1 MLKLIWEKVM
11 KVENVKVE
19 KLDNLGRGIARI
31 DNKIVFIEN
40 ALPEEVVDIEII
52 KDKKNYSLARRIR
65 LDKKSKYRREICP
78 YSDFCGGCDLISLEY
93 DKQLEYKQNKIEELV
108 RRNLGEDIKINN
120 IIYDKDFAY
129 RNKILLHIMQEKLGF
144 FEQMT
149 NNIVDIDKCL
159 LVNDRINSLI
169 SLIRKFIKNNRELKS
184 VVIRSSSNG
193 DTMLI
198 FSGNV
203 SKELLLE
210 SFSMVDVIV
219 LNNKLVKG
227 QFIKERLG
235 DKEFLIYPNS
245 FFQVNMFNTL
255 NLYNEVKRMT
265 YNKKY
270 GNILDLYCGTGT
282 IGIFLSQIATS
293 VVGIEVVED
302 AVIAAKSNADINNV
316 ENIKFICGRVE
327 DYIDGFN
334 NIDLIIVDP
343 PRSGLDK
350 KTIDNVKRINPKE
363 IIYVSCD
370 PMTLV
375 RDLKELKDNYLIK
388 EITPVDMF
396 PNTHHVECVILLQ
409 RKD

>member
-1 MLKLIWEKVM
+1 M

-350 KTIDNVKRINPKE
+350 KTIDNVKRINSKE

-375 RDLKELKDNYLIK
+375 RDLKELEEDYLIK

-396 PNTHHVECVILLQ
+396 PNTHHVECVAVLKL
-409 RKD
+409 K

>member
-1 MLKLIWEKVM
+1 
-11 KVENVKVE
+11 
-19 KLDNLGRGIARI
+19 
-31 DNKIVFIEN
+31 
-40 ALPEEVVDIEII
+40 
-52 KDKKNYSLARRIR
+52 
-65 LDKKSKYRREICP
+65 
-78 YSDFCGGCDLISLEY
+78 
-93 DKQLEYKQNKIEELV
+93 
-108 RRNLGEDIKINN
+108 
-120 IIYDKDFAY
+120 
-129 RNKILLHIMQEKLGF
+129 
-144 FEQMT
+144 
-149 NNIVDIDKCL
+149 
-159 LVNDRINSLI
+159 
-169 SLIRKFIKNNRELKS
+169 
-184 VVIRSSSNG
+184 
-193 DTMLI
+193 
-198 FSGNV
+198 
-203 SKELLLE
+203 
-210 SFSMVDVIV
+210 
-219 LNNKLVKG
+219 
-227 QFIKERLG
+227 
-235 DKEFLIYPNS
+235 
-245 FFQVNMFNTL
+245 
-255 NLYNEVKRMT
+255 MT

-375 RDLKELKDNYLIK
+375 RDLKELEEDYLIK

-396 PNTHHVECVILLQ
+396 PNTHHVECVSILH
-409 RKD
+409 RKSLEK

>member
-1 MLKLIWEKVM
+1 M
-11 KVENVKVE
+11 KAENVKVE

-52 KDKKNYSLARRIR
+52 KDKKNYSFARRIR

-93 DKQLEYKQNKIEELV
+93 HEQLEYKQNKIGQLV

-219 LNNKLVKG
+219 LNNKTVKG

-327 DYIDGFN
+327 DYIDRFN
-334 NIDLIIVDP
+334 NIDLIILDP

-363 IIYVSCD
+363 VIYVSCD

-375 RDLKELKDNYLIK
+375 RDLKVLGEDYLIK

-396 PNTHHVECVILLQ
+396 PNTHHVECVSVLH
-409 RKD
+409 RKSLEK

>member
-1 MLKLIWEKVM
+1 M

-19 KLDNLGRGIARI
+19 KLDNLGRGIARVN
-31 DNKIVFIEN
+31 NKVFFIEN

-52 KDKKNYSLARRIR
+52 KDKKNYSFARRIR

-93 DKQLEYKQNKIEELV
+93 DKQLEYKQNKIGQLV
-108 RRNLGEDIKINN
+108 RRNLGCGIKINN
-120 IIYDKDFAY
+120 IIYDKEEAY

-159 LVNDRINSLI
+159 LVNDSINSLI

-302 AVIAAKSNADINNV
+302 AVGAAKSNADINNV

-327 DYIDGFN
+327 DYIDRFN
-334 NIDLIIVDP
+334 NIDLIILDP

-350 KTIDNVKRINPKE
+350 KTIENVKRINPKE

-396 PNTHHVECVILLQ
+396 PNTHHVECVSVLH
-409 RKD
+409 RKSLEK

>member
-1 MLKLIWEKVM
+1 M

-52 KDKKNYSLARRIR
+52 KDKKNYSLARRVN
-65 LDKKSKYRREICP
+65 LEKKSKYRREICP
-78 YSDFCGGCDLISLEY
+78 YSDFCGGCDLISLKY

-108 RRNLGEDIKINN
+108 RRNLGCGIKINN
-120 IIYDKDFAY
+120 IIYDKNFAY

-375 RDLKELKDNYLIK
+375 RDLKVLGEDYLIK

-396 PNTHHVECVILLQ
+396 PNTHHVECVSVLHRKNLL
-409 RKD
+409 KN

>member
-1 MLKLIWEKVM
+1 M

-52 KDKKNYSLARRIR
+52 KDKKNYSLARRIN
-65 LDKKSKYRREICP
+65 LEKKSKYRIEICP

-108 RRNLGEDIKINN
+108 RRNLEEDIKINN

-375 RDLKELKDNYLIK
+375 RDLKELEEDYLIK

-396 PNTHHVECVILLQ
+396 SNTHHVECVCVLKL
-409 RKD
+409 K

>member
-1 MLKLIWEKVM
+1 M

-203 SKELLLE
+203 SEELLLE

-375 RDLKELKDNYLIK
+375 RDLKELEEDYLIK

-396 PNTHHVECVILLQ
+396 SNTHHVESVCLLNL
-409 RKD
+409 R

>member
-1 MLKLIWEKVM
+1 M

-108 RRNLGEDIKINN
+108 RRNLGKDIKINN

-396 PNTHHVECVILLQ
+396 SNTHHVETVCVLE
-409 RKD
+409 RKN

>member
-1 MLKLIWEKVM
+1 M

-120 IIYDKDFAY
+120 IIYNNEEAY

-159 LVNDRINSLI
+159 LVNDRINNLI
-169 SLIRKFIKNNRELKS
+169 SLIRKFIKSNRELKS

-255 NLYNEVKRMT
+255 NLYNEVKRIT

-375 RDLKELKDNYLIK
+375 RDLKELEEDYLIK

-396 PNTHHVECVILLQ
+396 PNTHHVECVSVLHQKSLE
-409 RKD
+409 K

>member
-1 MLKLIWEKVM
+1 M
-11 KVENVKVE
+11 KAENVKVE
-19 KLDNLGRGIARI
+19 KLDNLGRGIARVN
-31 DNKIVFIEN
+31 NKVFFIEN

-52 KDKKNYSLARRIR
+52 KDKKNYSFARRIR

-93 DKQLEYKQNKIEELV
+93 DKQLEYKQNKIGQLV

-219 LNNKLVKG
+219 LNNKTVKG

-302 AVIAAKSNADINNV
+302 AVITAKSNADINNV
-316 ENIKFICGRVE
+316 ENVKFICGRVE
-327 DYIDGFN
+327 DYIDRFN
-334 NIDLIIVDP
+334 NIDLIILDP

-375 RDLKELKDNYLIK
+375 RDLKELEEDYLIK

-396 PNTHHVECVILLQ
+396 PNTHHVECVSILH
-409 RKD
+409 RKGLEK

>member
-1 MLKLIWEKVM
+1 M

-108 RRNLGEDIKINN
+108 RRNLGKDIKINN

-370 PMTLV
+370 AMTLV
-375 RDLKELKDNYLIK
+375 RDLKELEEDYLIK

-396 PNTHHVECVILLQ
+396 SNTHHVESVCLLNL
-409 RKD
+409 R

>member
-1 MLKLIWEKVM
+1 MLKLIWEKVR
-11 KVENVKVE
+11 KVEKVKVE

-375 RDLKELKDNYLIK
+375 RDLKELEEDYLIK

-396 PNTHHVECVILLQ
+396 SNTHHVECVCVLKL
-409 RKD
+409 K

>member
-1 MLKLIWEKVM
+1 M

-65 LDKKSKYRREICP
+65 LDKKSKYRREVCP
-78 YSDFCGGCDLISLEY
+78 YSDFCGGCDLISLES
-93 DKQLEYKQNKIEELV
+93 DKQLEYKQNKIEKLV

-159 LVNDRINSLI
+159 LVNDKINSLI
-169 SLIRKFIKNNRELKS
+169 SLIREFIKNNRELKS

-302 AVIAAKSNADINNV
+302 AVVAAKSNANINNV

-375 RDLKELKDNYLIK
+375 RDLKELKEDYLIK

-396 PNTHHVECVILLQ
+396 PNTHHVECVSVLH
-409 RKD
+409 RKSLEK

>member
-1 MLKLIWEKVM
+1 M

-108 RRNLGEDIKINN
+108 RRNLEEDIKINN

-235 DKEFLIYPNS
+235 DKKFLIYPNS

-375 RDLKELKDNYLIK
+375 RDLKELEEDYLIK

-396 PNTHHVECVILLQ
+396 SNTHHVESVCLLNL
-409 RKD
+409 R

>member
-1 MLKLIWEKVM
+1 M

-40 ALPEEVVDIEII
+40 ALPEEVIDIEII

-65 LDKKSKYRREICP
+65 LDKKSKYRRVICP

-169 SLIRKFIKNNRELKS
+169 SLIREFIKSNRELKS

-302 AVIAAKSNADINNV
+302 AVVAAKSNADINNV

-350 KTIDNVKRINPKE
+350 KTIDNVKRINSKE

-375 RDLKELKDNYLIK
+375 RDLKELEEDYLIK

-396 PNTHHVECVILLQ
+396 PNTHHVECVSVLH
-409 RKD
+409 RKSLEK

>member
-1 MLKLIWEKVM
+1 M

-52 KDKKNYSLARRIR
+52 KDKKNYSLARRIN
-65 LDKKSKYRREICP
+65 LEEKSKYRRKICP

-327 DYIDGFN
+327 DYIDRFS
-334 NIDLIIVDP
+334 NIDLIILDP

-375 RDLKELKDNYLIK
+375 RDLKELEEDYLIK

-396 PNTHHVECVILLQ
+396 PNTHHVECVSVLH
-409 RKD
+409 RKSLEK

>member
-1 MLKLIWEKVM
+1 M

-65 LDKKSKYRREICP
+65 LDKKSKYRRVICP

-108 RRNLGEDIKINN
+108 RRNLGCSIKINN

-227 QFIKERLG
+227 KFIKERLG

-316 ENIKFICGRVE
+316 ENVKFICGRVE

-396 PNTHHVECVILLQ
+396 PNTHHVECVSVLH
-409 RKD
+409 RKSLEK

>member
-1 MLKLIWEKVM
+1 M

-169 SLIRKFIKNNRELKS
+169 SLIREFIKNNRELKS

-193 DTMLI
+193 NTMLI

-396 PNTHHVECVILLQ
+396 SNTHHVESVCLLNL
-409 RKD
+409 R

>member
-1 MLKLIWEKVM
+1 M

-169 SLIRKFIKNNRELKS
+169 SLIREFIKNNRELKS

-193 DTMLI
+193 NTMLI

-375 RDLKELKDNYLIK
+375 RDLKELEEDYLIK

-396 PNTHHVECVILLQ
+396 SNTHHVESVSVLH
-409 RKD
+409 RKSLEK

>member
-1 MLKLIWEKVM
+1 M

-65 LDKKSKYRREICP
+65 LDKKSKYRRVICP

-108 RRNLGEDIKINN
+108 RRNLGCSIKINN
-120 IIYDKDFAY
+120 IIYNNEEAY

-169 SLIRKFIKNNRELKS
+169 SLIRKFIKSNRELKS

-227 QFIKERLG
+227 QFIKEMLG

-334 NIDLIIVDP
+334 NIDLIILDP

-375 RDLKELKDNYLIK
+375 RDLKELEEDYLIK

-396 PNTHHVECVILLQ
+396 PNTHHVECVSVLH
-409 RKD
+409 RKSLEK